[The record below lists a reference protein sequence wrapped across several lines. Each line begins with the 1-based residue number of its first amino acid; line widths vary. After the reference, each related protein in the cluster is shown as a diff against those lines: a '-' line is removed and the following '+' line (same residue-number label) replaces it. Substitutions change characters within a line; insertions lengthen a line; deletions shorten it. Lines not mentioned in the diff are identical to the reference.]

1 MLVLQLKEMPLYW
14 SGKWKAKRKA
24 TNDNKWEHSMD
35 EIRKCM
41 EPLADI
47 LHDLG
52 TDIEDDLE
60 SLYNDDLLRDMGID
74 MSNSPDE
81 YGDDEIEG
89 REW

>member
-1 MLVLQLKEMPLYW
+1 
-14 SGKWKAKRKA
+14 
-24 TNDNKWEHSMD
+24 MD

-52 TDIEDDLE
+52 TDFEDDLE

-81 YGDDEIEG
+81 CGDDQIEG
-89 REW
+89 AE